1 MASLKEIAKRA
12 SVSIAT
18 VSRILNYDETLSV
31 TEKTRQRVFL
41 AAEELNYTKYKHK
54 NVDKQIAVISWYT
67 EEQEVNDAYYLSIRL
82 GAEKCIVGSGYN
94 VLRIF
99 RNGDWN
105 LARISKG
112 VVAIGRFSSA
122 QIEELKKLNANLV
135 VIGQDTLEHNV
146 DCVVT
151 DMLVSIQAVLSRFIQ
166 HGLTNIGVFIG
177 NGRTSDDKEKI
188 YDPRLKVFRDFLRS
202 KHLYRSQNV
211 FSGSVT
217 AKGGYELAE
226 YAVKKMG
233 RSFPNAL
240 FVANDTMA
248 VGILK
253 SFKQH
258 HIRVPQEVNIVSFND
273 SPTAE
278 FANPTLSSI
287 KVYTELMGKRGVTM
301 LIESMIADWVQIP
314 EKLVIG
320 TTVSYRES
328 SY

>member
-1 MASLKEIAKRA
+1 
-12 SVSIAT
+12 
-18 VSRILNYDETLSV
+18 
-31 TEKTRQRVFL
+31 
-41 AAEELNYTKYKHK
+41 
-54 NVDKQIAVISWYT
+54 
-67 EEQEVNDAYYLSIRL
+67 
-82 GAEKCIVGSGYN
+82 
-94 VLRIF
+94 
-99 RNGDWN
+99 
-105 LARISKG
+105 
-112 VVAIGRFSSA
+112 
-122 QIEELKKLNANLV
+122 
-135 VIGQDTLEHNV
+135 
-146 DCVVT
+146 
-151 DMLVSIQAVLSRFIQ
+151 MLVSIQAVLSRFIQ